1 MYSVGIDVG
10 GTFTDVVAVDDDGR
24 VTLAKA
30 VSTPSDP
37 SVGVLDSLARLAEA
51 LGQDR
56 EVLLAQT
63 RRIVHG
69 TTVATN
75 ALLEDKGARVGLLTS
90 EGHRDILEMREGYKH
105 DRYNLRMAAPEPLVP
120 RSRRLGVL
128 ERVRAD
134 GSIAIPLNEQQLD
147 GAIRQLASDGVEAA
161 AVCYLHSYA
170 NPAHEQVTGAA
181 VRRALPD
188 AYVTLSS
195 EVLPQI
201 NEYERLCTTV
211 VNAYVGP
218 VLSNYL
224 SRLEARLAE
233 AGYRGAVLIMQ
244 SHGGGGPD
252 FGGQKASGRRRP
264 FRASRRCGGV
274 SLQRPAIG

>member
-30 VSTPSDP
+30 ASTPSDP

-90 EGHRDILEMREGYKH
+90 
-105 DRYNLRMAAPEPLVP
+105 
-120 RSRRLGVL
+120 
-128 ERVRAD
+128 
-134 GSIAIPLNEQQLD
+134 
-147 GAIRQLASDGVEAA
+147 
-161 AVCYLHSYA
+161 
-170 NPAHEQVTGAA
+170 
-181 VRRALPD
+181 
-188 AYVTLSS
+188 
-195 EVLPQI
+195 
-201 NEYERLCTTV
+201 
-211 VNAYVGP
+211 
-218 VLSNYL
+218 
-224 SRLEARLAE
+224 
-233 AGYRGAVLIMQ
+233 
-244 SHGGGGPD
+244 
-252 FGGQKASGRRRP
+252 
-264 FRASRRCGGV
+264 
-274 SLQRPAIG
+274 